1 MSENADIN
9 ERLEYLEA
17 QNEGLKRVGLLGLIL
32 VFILGSIVVYQ
43 SYADLSNVTTRGLVF
58 LDESGFIPPCFP
70 MARPIWRWFP
80 FNPNEQL
87 PNVKGDVVEGLRGM
101 CVYDTKGHPRVA
113 IGVDGLDN
121 PVIMVFNQDGSIH
134 FSATEI
140 PEAPQSQPEATPTP
154 ASPATATPTPAP

>member
-32 VFILGSIVVYQ
+32 VFILGGIVVYQ
-43 SYADLSNVTTRGLVF
+43 SYADLNNVTTRGMVF
-58 LDESGFIPPCFP
+58 LDESRLHSTLFP
-70 MARPIWRWFP
+70 HGEAHLAMVP

-87 PNVKGDVVEGLRGM
+87 PNVQGEVVKGLRGL
-101 CVYDTKGHPRVA
+101 CVYDTKGFPRVA

-121 PVIMVFNQDGSIH
+121 PVVMVFNQDGSIQY
-134 FSATEI
+134 SAVDP
-140 PEAPQSQPEATPTP
+140 PENPDSQP
-154 ASPATATPTPAP
+154 TATPTPAATPTP